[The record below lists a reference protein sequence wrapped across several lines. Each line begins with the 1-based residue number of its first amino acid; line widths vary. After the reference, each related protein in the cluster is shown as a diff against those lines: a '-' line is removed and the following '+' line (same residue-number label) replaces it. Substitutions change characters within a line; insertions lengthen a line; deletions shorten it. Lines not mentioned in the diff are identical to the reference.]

1 MARNGAPV
9 RFRETEV
16 ARAIWAA
23 DRAGQQISTITIDR
37 DGQVTLQ
44 VEKRPVNET
53 EEQPTAA

>member
-16 ARAIWAA
+16 ARAIRAA

-44 VEKRPVNET
+44 VEKRPADENE
-53 EEQPTAA
+53 ERPSAA

>member
-1 MARNGAPV
+1 MARNSAPV

-16 ARAIWAA
+16 ARAIRAA

-44 VEKRPVNET
+44 VARRGET
-53 EEQPTAA
+53 QEQSIAP